1 MELEGAAYLYALVA
15 AAMTFVGFSAI
26 VIILRQTMGATLSP
40 FQLLLTQLLV
50 EHGFVVVFLSLL
62 PLLLTLFGIRH
73 ELVWQLSSAIAV
85 FAVTVWLCNYLWRR
99 YPSVRTKPQPGYV
112 RVNMAIQTLTLLALL
127 GNAVGLIYRPS
138 PGVYAA
144 GMSWILVQGAD
155 IFLLSL
161 KHYLRPPHV
170 DGDSSPQA
178 PQNSGA
184 GTTRE
189 SNRRR
194 RPVRN

>member
-99 YPSVRTKPQPGYV
+99 YPSVRTKPQPRYV
-112 RVNMAIQTLTLLALL
+112 RVNMAIQRRSRSSRCWAMPSGCSIVQVRVSTL
-127 GNAVGLIYRPS
+127 
-138 PGVYAA
+138 PGCH
-144 GMSWILVQGAD
+144 GSCFKEPTSFSCL
-155 IFLLSL
+155 
-161 KHYLRPPHV
+161 
-170 DGDSSPQA
+170 
-178 PQNSGA
+178 
-184 GTTRE
+184 
-189 SNRRR
+189 
-194 RPVRN
+194 